1 MRPPGWILVV
11 SFAAR
16 SCGVVARAACPPQVR
31 LGEPVIAEHGVGP
44 GPSTAS
50 ALHAASADIG
60 FRGVLHI
67 RAFRKLWIAL
77 SLSSFGDWL
86 GFLAQT
92 ALASSL
98 ATGHTYLA
106 QNFSV
111 GTVVFVR
118 LLPAVTLAPL
128 AGAFADRLDRRL
140 TMVIADVGRF
150 SLYVSIP
157 LVHTL
162 WWLFAATFL
171 IETLSLFWI
180 PAKEA
185 TVPNLVPRERLEQ
198 ANQLS
203 LLTTYGS
210 APVAALVFMLLSL
223 FTGVI
228 ARAMPFFTTNRV
240 DLALYFDASTFLVS
254 AATIFTLR
262 EISHQG
268 GRRRVSADGA
278 TDQTQISQ
286 PSVFRAIVEGWQ
298 FIGQTKV
305 VRGLVIGMLGAFAAA
320 GVVVGLAKIYVRDLG
335 GGDPGYGALFGS
347 VFVGL
352 AAGMFLGPKFLSRL
366 SRRRLFATSIA
377 AAGVVL
383 ALTAV
388 VHNLVLVVFGALLMG
403 ACSGVAW
410 VTGYTLLGLEVEDS
424 KRGRTWATLQS
435 MMQVDLLLMVAAGPF
450 VSGAIG
456 EHALHIQ
463 DVVLRE
469 NGSSFTLFGAGVLA
483 FVVGVIAYHQMDDR
497 DVPLW
502 RDIFAAMRGWH
513 PLTGRGVSTG
523 FFLAFEGGEGAG
535 KSTQAKLLTDWLRQR
550 GYEVV
555 TTREPGATEIGRR
568 LRDMLLD
575 PATGELS
582 PRAEALLYAADR
594 AEHVASVIRPALAR
608 GAFVVSDRYV
618 DSSLAYQG
626 AGRDLSI
633 GEVDRL
639 SQFAT
644 SGLKPDLTVLLDVHV
659 GEGRARAAA
668 RDAAP
673 DRLEAEAEDFHERVR
688 TAFRELANTDPDRYL
703 VVDATMSP
711 EMIHQMI
718 IRRLERVMPPAVPS
732 ATAMPPTIP
741 LKIGRR

>member
-1 MRPPGWILVV
+1 M
-11 SFAAR
+11 A
-16 SCGVVARAACPPQVR
+16 
-31 LGEPVIAEHGVGP
+31 
-44 GPSTAS
+44 
-50 ALHAASADIG
+50 G
-60 FRGVLHI
+60 FRGVFAI
-67 RAFRKLWIAL
+67 KSFRKLWIAL

-92 ALASSL
+92 ALAASL

-111 GTVVFVR
+111 GVVVFVR

-128 AGAFADRLDRRL
+128 AGALADRLDRRL
-140 TMVIADVGRF
+140 TMVIADIGRF

-157 LVHTL
+157 LVHSL
-162 WWLFAATFL
+162 WWLFVATFL

-210 APVAALVFMLLSL
+210 APVAALVFSLLSL

-228 ARAMPFFTTNRV
+228 ARAIPFFTTNRV

-262 EISHQG
+262 EVSHQG
-268 GRRRVSADGA
+268 GRRKDSAEGA
-278 TDQTQISQ
+278 APDH
-286 PSVFRAIVEGWQ
+286 PSVLKAIVEGWQ

-335 GGDPGYGALFGS
+335 GGDPAYGALFGS

-352 AAGMFLGPKFLSRL
+352 AAGMFLGPRFLRSL
-366 SRRRLFATSIA
+366 SRRRLFAASIA

-383 ALTAV
+383 ALTAI
-388 VHNLVLVVFGALLMG
+388 VHNLVLVVIGAALMG

-450 VSGAIG
+450 ISGAIG
-456 EHALHIQ
+456 EHRYTFKNI
-463 DVVLRE
+463 VLIG
-469 NGSSFTLFGAGVLA
+469 NGSTFTLLGAGVVA
-483 FVVGVIAYHQMDDR
+483 FVVGIIAYRQMDDR

-502 RDIFAAMRGWH
+502 RDVFDALRGWR

-535 KSTQAKLLTDWLRQR
+535 KSTQSRMLADWFADR

-555 TTREPGATEIGRR
+555 VTREPGATSVGRR
-568 LRDMLLD
+568 LRQLLLD
-575 PATGELS
+575 PETGELS

-608 GAFVVSDRYV
+608 GAVVITDRYV

-626 AGRDLSI
+626 AGRDLSM
-633 GEVDRL
+633 GEVERL
-639 SQFAT
+639 SSFAT
-644 SGLKPDLTVLLDVHV
+644 SGLKPDLTVLLDVRV
-659 GEGRARAAA
+659 EEGLARTSL
-668 RDAAP
+668 RDTSP
-673 DRLEAEAEDFHERVR
+673 DRLEQESLEFHQTVR
-688 TAFRELANTDPDRYL
+688 DAFRELANTAPDRYL
-703 VVDATMSP
+703 VVDASMPADT
-711 EMIHQMI
+711 IHRLI
-718 IRRLERVMPPAVPS
+718 VDRLAPVVPLAAGAPRITAPIKIARR
-732 ATAMPPTIP
+732 
-741 LKIGRR
+741 

>member
-1 MRPPGWILVV
+1 VQV
-11 SFAAR
+11 AR
-16 SCGVVARAACPPQVR
+16 S
-31 LGEPVIAEHGVGP
+31 
-44 GPSTAS
+44 
-50 ALHAASADIG
+50 G
-60 FRGVLHI
+60 FGLRGVLAVP
-67 RAFRKLWIAL
+67 AFRKLWVAL

-92 ALASSL
+92 ALAAEL
-98 ATGHTYLA
+98 AKGHTYLA

-140 TMVIADVGRF
+140 TMVIADIGRF

-157 LVHTL
+157 IVHTL
-162 WWLFAATFL
+162 WWLFTATFL

-185 TVPNLVPRERLEQ
+185 TVPNLVPRDRLEQ

-203 LLTTYGS
+203 LLSTYGS
-210 APVAALVFMLLSL
+210 APVAALVFSLLAL

-228 ARAMPFFTTNRV
+228 GRAIPFFTTNRV
-240 DLALYFDASTFLVS
+240 DLALYFDACTFLFS

-268 GRRRVSADGA
+268 GRRRTVTADGA
-278 TDQTQISQ
+278 PPGAAGDVISQ
-286 PSVFRAIVEGWQ
+286 PSVLRAIIEGWR
-298 FIGQTKV
+298 FVGQTAV
-305 VRGLVIGMLGAFAAA
+305 VRGLVVGMLGAFAAA

-347 VFVGL
+347 VFIGL
-352 AAGMFLGPKFLSRL
+352 AAGMFLGPRFLRSL
-366 SRRRLFATSIA
+366 SRRRLFGVSIA
-377 AAGVVL
+377 GAGAVL
-383 ALTAV
+383 AATAV
-388 VHNLVLVVFGALLMG
+388 VHNLALVVLGATLMG

-450 VSGAIG
+450 ISGAIG
-456 EHALHIQ
+456 MHRLAFAS
-463 DVVLRE
+463 VSLRE

-483 FVVGVIAYHQMDDR
+483 FVVGIIAYRQMDDR
-497 DVPLW
+497 DVALW
-502 RDIFAAMRGWH
+502 RDVLAAVRGFH

-535 KSTQAKLLTDWLRQR
+535 KSTQAALLAQWLRER
-550 GYEVV
+550 GYDVV

-568 LRDMLLD
+568 LREVLLD

-582 PRAEALLYAADR
+582 PRTEALLYAADR
-594 AEHVASVIRPALAR
+594 AEHVAKVIRPALAR
-608 GAFVVSDRYV
+608 GAVVISDRYV

-626 AGRDLSI
+626 VGRDLSF
-633 GEVDRL
+633 GEVERL
-639 SQFAT
+639 SLFAT
-644 SGLKPDLTVLLDVHV
+644 SGLKPDLTVLLDVPPDQGLLRAGLR
-659 GEGRARAAA
+659 GE
-668 RDAAP
+668 AP
-673 DRLEAEAEDFHERVR
+673 DRLEAETDDFHERVR
-688 TAFRELANTDPDRYL
+688 GAFRELADTDPRRY
-703 VVDATMSP
+703 VIVDATLP
-711 EMIHQMI
+711 AAVIQ
-718 IRRLERVMPPAVPS
+718 RRLTERLDEVLPVVPAEER
-732 ATAMPPTIP
+732 PTVR
-741 LKIGRR
+741 LKVARR